1 MDFPGRFRTRRLLLT
16 RIERSDLDDFLRMRN
31 DPQVIQVLGKTER
44 PRAAALI
51 DEAAAHWDRHGY
63 GWWIARD
70 PESGRFLGC
79 GGLRSV
85 MIRGVPETEVA
96 YGFLPEHWG
105 RGYATELARVAV
117 AQGFVRL
124 GLRNIVSFALPGN
137 QASRRVMEKAGF
149 AYERE
154 LVHSGRSHVL
164 YRLHVDAWRMAP
176 MKRSACAPRA
186 ALELQ
191 SV

>member
-1 MDFPGRFRTRRLLLT
+1 MDFPARFRTRRLLFT
-16 RIERSDLDDFLRMRN
+16 RIERGDLDDFLRMRS
-31 DPQVIQVLGKTER
+31 DPQVMRMLGGTE
-44 PRAAALI
+44 PKRAAALV
-51 DEAAAHWDRHGY
+51 DELALHWDRHGY

-70 PESGRFLGC
+70 PDSGRFLGC

-85 MIRGVPETEVA
+85 TIRGVPETEVA
-96 YGFLPEHWG
+96 YGFLPEYWG

-124 GLRNIVSFALPGN
+124 GLRNIVSFALRGN
-137 QASRRVMEKAGF
+137 QASRRVMEKTGF

-164 YRLHVDAWRMAP
+164 YRLTVEAWRTAP
-176 MKRSACAPRA
+176 LERA
-186 ALELQ
+186 AFQPREMAVLQ